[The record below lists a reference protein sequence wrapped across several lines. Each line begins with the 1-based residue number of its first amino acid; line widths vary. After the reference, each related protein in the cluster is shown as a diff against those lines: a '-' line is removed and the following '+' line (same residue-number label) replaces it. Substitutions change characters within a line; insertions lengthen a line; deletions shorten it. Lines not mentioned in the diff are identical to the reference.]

1 MNTTYKSLYPSI
13 TLENNIAPNTQI
25 GRIVIDDKVY
35 NNENVYGDPRYQR
48 GGEFIENLV
57 TDNIIEFCKRWLHF
71 AGVSEII
78 EDMKE
83 FYNTRYF
90 GSGEYK
96 GSYYYNPETQTTIMV
111 PVGYQKVIDPVSFVD
126 KNKIKPVFFITN
138 NAPNITNTN
147 FNSMKE
153 ISS

>member
-1 MNTTYKSLYPSI
+1 MYPSI

-25 GRIVIDDKVY
+25 GRIIIDDKVY

-48 GGEFIENLV
+48 GGEFIENFV

-71 AGVSEII
+71 AGVKEVL

-83 FYNTRYF
+83 FFNSRYF

-96 GSYYYNPETQTTIMV
+96 GNYYYNPETQTTIMV
-111 PVGYQKVIDPVSFVD
+111 PVSYRKVIDPVSFVD
-126 KNKIKPVFFITN
+126 KNKIKPVFFITDK
-138 NAPNITNTN
+138 APNVNNINL
-147 FNSMKE
+147 NSMKE
-153 ISS
+153 ISVS